1 MRAIGLMIALLSLG
15 GWASVWAQGQ
25 TPTQSPPQS
34 QGATP
39 APVPVG
45 RIAVINTNAFFADDG
60 IQQLLQQARR
70 VNDMFKDKEA
80 ELKALEQRVES
91 LRRELETQG
100 PNLTPQARADK
111 QETLEQLEREY
122 QRKKEDAE
130 RAYQRALRDAIGPV
144 RERIG
149 AFLETYA
156 KSRGITIVLEVA
168 NLVQAGGLVY
178 VDPAADITRDFI
190 NEYNKANPV
199 TTSSAPSSAAPA
211 SSSVER
217 PASGARSSPASQ
229 RTPPRRP

>member
-1 MRAIGLMIALLSLG
+1 MRPLSLLLIMLSAG
-15 GWASVWAQGQ
+15 ALASARAQGQ
-25 TPTQSPPQS
+25 TAPAQNPGSGGTPT
-34 QGATP
+34 T
-39 APVPVG
+39 VPVG
-45 RIAVINTNAFFADDG
+45 RIAVINTNAFMAEDG
-60 IQQLLQQARR
+60 IQQLVQQVKR

-80 ELKALEQRVES
+80 ELDALEQRVES

-111 QETLEQLEREY
+111 QDALEQLQREY

-130 RAYQRALRDAIGPV
+130 RAYQRALREAIAPV

-168 NLVQAGGLVY
+168 NLAQAGGLAY

-190 NEYNKANPV
+190 AEYNKANPV
-199 TTSSAPSSAAPA
+199 VTSSTPSAPSAD
-211 SSSVER
+211 R
-217 PASGARSSPASQ
+217 PASGAQKS
-229 RTPPRRP
+229 PPRKP

>member
-1 MRAIGLMIALLSLG
+1 MRIVSLVIAFLG
-15 GWASVWAQGQ
+15 VGCFASVWAQGQ
-25 TPTQSPPQS
+25 PQS
-34 QGATP
+34 QTPPPPPGGTP

-60 IQQLLQQARR
+60 IQQLVQQARR
-70 VNDMFKDKEA
+70 VNEMFKDKEA
-80 ELKALEQRVES
+80 ELNALQQRVES

-111 QETLEQLEREY
+111 QEALEQLEREY

-130 RAYQRALRDAIGPV
+130 RAYQRAFRDAVAPV

-190 NEYNKANPV
+190 AEYNKANPV
-199 TTSSAPSSAAPA
+199 TTSSAPAAPSA
-211 SSSVER
+211 ER
-217 PASGARSSPASQ
+217 PASGARSPATTQ
-229 RTPPRRP
+229 KAPARKP

>member
-1 MRAIGLMIALLSLG
+1 MRTVGLVIAVLSLG
-15 GWASVWAQGQ
+15 SLAPIWAQGQ
-25 TPTQSPPQS
+25 PQAQP
-34 QGATP
+34 QGGTP
-39 APVPVG
+39 ASVPVG

-80 ELKALEQRVES
+80 ELNALQQRVES

-111 QETLEQLEREY
+111 QEALEQLEREY

-130 RAYQRALRDAIGPV
+130 RAYQRAFRDAIAPV

-199 TTSSAPSSAAPA
+199 TTSSAPASPSA
-211 SSSVER
+211 ER
-217 PASGARSSPASQ
+217 PASGARSAPTSQ
-229 RTPPRRP
+229 KTPPRKP

>member
-1 MRAIGLMIALLSLG
+1 MRTIGLVIAFLSMGYL
-15 GWASVWAQGQ
+15 APIWAQGQ
-25 TPTQSPPQS
+25 PQAQTPPQTQGGTPT
-34 QGATP
+34 
-39 APVPVG
+39 PVPVG
-45 RIAVINTNAFFADDG
+45 RIAVINTNAFFAEDG

-80 ELKALEQRVES
+80 ELNALQQRVES

-111 QETLEQLEREY
+111 QEALEQLEREY

-130 RAYQRALRDAIGPV
+130 RAYQRAFRDAIAPV

-156 KSRGITIVLEVA
+156 KSRGITLVLEVA
-168 NLVQAGGLVY
+168 NLVQAGGLIY

-211 SSSVER
+211 SPSAER
-217 PASGARSSPASQ
+217 PTSGARSAPTPQ
-229 RTPPRRP
+229 KTPPRKP